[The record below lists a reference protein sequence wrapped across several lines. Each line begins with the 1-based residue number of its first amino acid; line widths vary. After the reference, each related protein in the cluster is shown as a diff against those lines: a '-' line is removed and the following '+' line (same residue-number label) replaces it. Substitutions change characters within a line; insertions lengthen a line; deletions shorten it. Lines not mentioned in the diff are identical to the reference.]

1 MYIRCSLGGTKTY
14 THKQTIN
21 LILDLESCREKDSS
35 KLDFIPLTK
44 MKQIKLL
51 LCKLFIGTLF
61 WLGSVLVNAE
71 DPYLFYT
78 WTVTYGTR
86 SPLGV
91 PKQV

>member
-1 MYIRCSLGGTKTY
+1 M
-14 THKQTIN
+14 KQTS
-21 LILDLESCREKDSS
+21 L
-35 KLDFIPLTK
+35 
-44 MKQIKLL
+44 M

-71 DPYLFYT
+71 DPYMFYT

-91 PKQV
+91 PQQV